1 LIREEKLIVKD
12 KEYIGKVIKSMEIQ
26 SRGRYEGCE
35 GIITF
40 TDGTV
45 LELSGQTYVDTS
57 AED

>member
-1 LIREEKLIVKD
+1 MKD